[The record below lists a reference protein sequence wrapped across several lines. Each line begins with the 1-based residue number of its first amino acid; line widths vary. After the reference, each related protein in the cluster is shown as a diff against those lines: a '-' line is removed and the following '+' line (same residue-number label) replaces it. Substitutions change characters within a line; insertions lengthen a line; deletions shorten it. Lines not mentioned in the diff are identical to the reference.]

1 MHNSKLINLLKT
13 LNKHEFKKLE
23 KFINSPYFIK
33 ERRCFPLYNILK
45 KDYPGFSKEEVTPK
59 KIYSAL
65 YPERIYGDKR
75 SVSLLLT
82 LSSDLYKMCMQFL
95 VQIELEK
102 ESSYTEHLLLDQL
115 RRRKLNK
122 EFDRVFSA
130 AVKRRAEN
138 KTGAIDLYNNYKL
151 YFIKGEYEKSNGNI
165 KKVLDA
171 YTVSGE
177 SALVFGIITAYKY
190 TEVREIC
197 ENAYNINPPYSF
209 VPDYFN
215 SVNSAHLV
223 NKMKENN
230 DPHYPAV
237 YANYLVYNINK
248 EPREIKHLYE
258 LKSLLENNLDDYG
271 RTEKFILYSVLVSGL
286 IRLENL
292 DHNIER
298 TKELFDVYNI
308 MFRKGIYKYKD
319 DETMEAATFRAVLS
333 TAFELR
339 KLDWAEEFINKT
351 STELPEKLKESM
363 TNQAYANLYFLKGE
377 FNKALGFVNRVNY
390 DYPLHK
396 IDTKTLTFRI
406 YYELGDWEHAISLLD
421 TTRQYVVNTKDLA
434 KIFRE
439 RNLNFVK
446 YASELIRRKTT
457 GNYKDIELT
466 LQKLKAEKT
475 VELSGWL
482 KRKFEELKVNQRIE

>member
-1 MHNSKLINLLKT
+1 M
-13 LNKHEFKKLE
+13 
-23 KFINSPYFIK
+23 
-33 ERRCFPLYNILK
+33 
-45 KDYPGFSKEEVTPK
+45 
-59 KIYSAL
+59 
-65 YPERIYGDKR
+65 
-75 SVSLLLT
+75 
-82 LSSDLYKMCMQFL
+82 
-95 VQIELEK
+95 
-102 ESSYTEHLLLDQL
+102 
-115 RRRKLNK
+115 
-122 EFDRVFSA
+122 
-130 AVKRRAEN
+130 
-138 KTGAIDLYNNYKL
+138 
-151 YFIKGEYEKSNGNI
+151 
-165 KKVLDA
+165 
-171 YTVSGE
+171 
-177 SALVFGIITAYKY
+177 
-190 TEVREIC
+190 
-197 ENAYNINPPYSF
+197 
-209 VPDYFN
+209 
-215 SVNSAHLV
+215 
-223 NKMKENN
+223 
-230 DPHYPAV
+230 
-237 YANYLVYNINK
+237 
-248 EPREIKHLYE
+248 
-258 LKSLLENNLDDYG
+258 
-271 RTEKFILYSVLVSGL
+271 LVSGL

>member
-1 MHNSKLINLLKT
+1 
-13 LNKHEFKKLE
+13 
-23 KFINSPYFIK
+23 
-33 ERRCFPLYNILK
+33 
-45 KDYPGFSKEEVTPK
+45 
-59 KIYSAL
+59 
-65 YPERIYGDKR
+65 
-75 SVSLLLT
+75 
-82 LSSDLYKMCMQFL
+82 MQFL
-95 VQIELEK
+95 VQLELEN
-102 ESSYTEHLLLDQL
+102 ERPAYEHLLLDQL

-122 EFDRVFSA
+122 EYDRVFSA
-130 AVKRRAEN
+130 SVKRRAEN
-138 KTGAIDLYNNYKL
+138 KAGAIDLYNNYKL

-165 KKVLDA
+165 KGVLDA

-177 SALVFGIITAYKY
+177 SALVFGMITAYKY

-209 VPDYFN
+209 VPYYFEL
-215 SVNSAHLV
+215 VNSAQLV
-223 NKMKENN
+223 NKMKDNN

-248 EPREIKHLYE
+248 EPREKKHVYA
-258 LKSLLENNLDDYG
+258 LKKLLEENLEDYG
-271 RTEKFILYSVLVSGL
+271 RTEKFILYSVVVSGL

-298 TKELFDVYNI
+298 TKELFEVYNI
-308 MFRKGIYKYKD
+308 MFRKGIYKYRD
-319 DETMEAATFRAVLS
+319 DETMEAASFRAILS

-339 KLDWAEEFINKT
+339 KLEWAEEFIAKT
-351 STELPEKLKESM
+351 SNELPEKLKESM
-363 TNQAYANLYFLKGE
+363 TNQAYANLYFFKGE
-377 FNKALGFVNRVNY
+377 FNKALDFVNRVNY

-406 YYELGDWEHAISLLD
+406 YYELGDYEHAISLLD

-457 GNYKDIELT
+457 GNYRDIELT
-466 LQKLKAEKT
+466 LQKLKAEKII
-475 VELSGWL
+475 ELSGWL
-482 KRKFEELKVNQRIE
+482 KRKFEELSLKEKLSVI